1 MTNNQRNY
9 ENSFTKP
16 IIKYGRLTNLLA
28 IPFCFLPALVLLF
41 VYDTFPGTTNIL
53 MGWLYIASVYGI
65 YAIVEP
71 ISYFPVLG
79 LPGTYMSFL
88 AGNIGNMRVPCS
100 AIAQEAVGVTPGTKK
115 AELVSTLG
123 IAGSIITNLLAVT
136 VAAIGGAALMNVFPP
151 VVLEAFTY
159 VAPAIFGAIFAMY
172 AAKNIKYGAFA
183 MAVTLIM
190 LLVIKVIPTFV
201 MIPAAV
207 FSTVGFAFY
216 DHKKTVTKEENK

>member
-1 MTNNQRNY
+1 MSENQKEQRNY
-9 ENSFTKP
+9 ENSFTRP
-16 IIKYGRLTNLLA
+16 IIKYGRLTNLIA

-41 VYDTFPGTTNIL
+41 VYNVYPGTSNIL
-53 MGWLYIASVYGI
+53 KGWLYIASVYGI

-71 ISYFPVLG
+71 ISFFPVLG

-123 IAGSIITNLLAVT
+123 IAGSIITNLVVVTIAAV
-136 VAAIGGAALMNVFPP
+136 GGAALMKIFPP
-151 VVLEAFTY
+151 FILQAFTY
-159 VAPAIFGAIFAMY
+159 VSPAIFGAIFAMY
-172 AAKNIKYGAFA
+172 AVKNIKYGVFA
-183 MAVTLIM
+183 MTVTLIM

-201 MIPAAV
+201 MIPASV
-207 FSTVGFAFY
+207 FSTVAFAFY
-216 DHKKTVTKEENK
+216 NYNKSMKK